1 MKRNPN
7 SVELIHELPSAEELR
22 EILHYDPISG
32 HLTWRKKTTK
42 SGRDRTGKI
51 AGHKSRQ
58 GYVYLNR
65 GAGRYWSAHR
75 VIWKII
81 YGVDAPIEIDH
92 INGVRDD
99 NRIENLRL
107 ASIQENK
114 RNRLKRKDST
124 SPYKGVVFDES
135 RTSKTKPWRAKI
147 VINYKRHDL
156 GRYDTAEEA
165 RDAYLAASAKYHG
178 EFGSAG

>member
-114 RNRLKRKDST
+114 MNRLKRKDST
-124 SPYKGVVFDES
+124 SPYKGVRFDDS
-135 RTSKTKPWRAKI
+135 RGGGRKPWRARI
-147 VINYKRHDL
+147 TRNYEITDL
-156 GRYDTAEEA
+156 GRFDTPEEA
-165 RDAYLAASAKYHG
+165 RDAYMAASVIIHG